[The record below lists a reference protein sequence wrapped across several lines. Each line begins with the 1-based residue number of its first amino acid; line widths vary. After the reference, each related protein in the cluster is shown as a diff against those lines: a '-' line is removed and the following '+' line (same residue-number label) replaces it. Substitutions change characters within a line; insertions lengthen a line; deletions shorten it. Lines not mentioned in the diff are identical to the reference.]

1 MLEFNLVVVAM
12 IAAQTLAAI
21 VMAVLLLGFF
31 HQYHK
36 SYLRHWTLSWA
47 ALAIYQLLSGL
58 GLGLAVRWHVASD
71 DPARIAL
78 SALTGIVGYLQI
90 AWLLFGVYEI
100 LRRRPV
106 RIRFYWRS
114 LIVIAIAA
122 LVPSLLFIGPAA
134 VSSTRYFMRVGLH
147 SLISSAAFL
156 GASYAFWRARKR
168 RRGGEI

>member
-31 HQYHK
+31 RQYHK
-36 SYLRHWTLSWA
+36 SYLRHWMLSWA
-47 ALAIYQLLSGL
+47 ALAIFQVLSGL
-58 GLGLAVRWHVASD
+58 GLGLAVRWHIASD
-71 DPARIAL
+71 DPARIAISSL
-78 SALTGIVGYLQI
+78 AGIIGYLQI

-114 LIVIAIAA
+114 LIVIAPAA
-122 LVPSLLFIGPAA
+122 LVPSLLFFLPRALA
-134 VSSTRYFMRVGLH
+134 PTPYFMHVLPL
-147 SLISSAAFL
+147 SPNNQ
-156 GASYAFWRARKR
+156 
-168 RRGGEI
+168 